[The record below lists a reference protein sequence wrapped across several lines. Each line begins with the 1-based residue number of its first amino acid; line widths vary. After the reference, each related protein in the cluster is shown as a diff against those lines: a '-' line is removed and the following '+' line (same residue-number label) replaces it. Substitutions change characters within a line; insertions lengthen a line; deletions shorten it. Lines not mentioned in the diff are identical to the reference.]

1 MENRLSLRV
10 NVIGRK
16 GRVIELQIYF
26 TSTIGRDIS
35 QFIYGTATLVRPKKY
50 RDPVSRLVYTRTSN
64 RETRCTS
71 PFADVQSP
79 VGLFQT
85 ESYRLF
91 TTIFAFRFQR
101 LKLPK
106 KEFEKLT

>member
-64 RETRCTS
+64 RETRCTIY
-71 PFADVQSP
+71 
-79 VGLFQT
+79 GRT
-85 ESYRLF
+85 ESRGPLSNGILSAIYNNLSIP
-91 TTIFAFRFQR
+91 T
-101 LKLPK
+101 
-106 KEFEKLT
+106 FEISEKRIWEINVTQ